1 MFGIEAIN
9 STGLKLRFKLYPK
22 NLTDQVFVDSRVT
35 TAKGTTT
42 DLLLYHSDMMV
53 EPGFMVNNLTCF
65 NKLANLFE
73 PIIKL
78 TENKKDFT
86 FYFTFVISI
95 FLQLYFNH

>member
-22 NLTDQVFVDSRVT
+22 NLTDQVFADSRVT

-65 NKLANLFE
+65 NKLANLFDVADYQISVNKVVKSNFSE
-73 PIIKL
+73 LFILGFIL
-78 TENKKDFT
+78 T
-86 FYFTFVISI
+86 VW
-95 FLQLYFNH
+95 